1 MTGTG
6 RCTDPVW
13 LSVFSDRTPAQAVRV
28 FFVLR
33 FDGKKCASYNEY
45 VNTDKRRD
53 EQ

>member
-28 FFVLR
+28 FLFSDLTGR
-33 FDGKKCASYNEY
+33 SARLIM
-45 VNTDKRRD
+45 NT
-53 EQ
+53 